1 MEKRVVYLLGAGA
14 MIDFD
19 GPPTCEITD
28 ICADV
33 LKKHHCEGILSSLDA
48 TYGKGYYNFETI
60 IASFEYLLDWAV
72 AHERQGYIS
81 VDNTNVIVSV
91 MCSKYQS
98 FNSDQLLLIYKELIN
113 CIIERVS
120 QYDYS
125 FSHKPKH
132 DVLTYYFK
140 SEFDKKINKIYS
152 LNYDRLIPH
161 LIGYTIYDGTLKTSD
176 FFSYDLKKF
185 KDSKQSYF
193 NLHGSIYLKIEI
205 DQTFLSYRVRQ
216 CGIPQ
221 GLIDALEQEGG
232 SPNDRKL
239 FSPIIAGYSKSQRM
253 LGEPFNLGIGAFM
266 EDCNLCDELI
276 IVGYSFSDPHINSII
291 RNYFPIRE
299 KEMLIVDKKNR
310 LELEQIL
317 MSKFNIV
324 NPFRNDG
331 TGFYNERD
339 KIKLYSMGFLDYM
352 KLINGIQQ

>member
-1 MEKRVVYLLGAGA
+1 MKGRVVYLLGAGA

-19 GPPTCEITD
+19 GPKTSELTD

-33 LKKHHCEGILSSLDA
+33 FKKHNCKGILSSLDA
-48 TYGKGYYNFETI
+48 TYGKGNYNFETI
-60 IASFEYLLDWAV
+60 IASIEYLLDWAV
-72 AHERQGYIS
+72 AHERRGYIS
-81 VDNTNVIVSV
+81 VDNTNVIVSI

-98 FNSDQLLLIYKELIN
+98 FNGNQLLDIYKELIN

-120 QYDYS
+120 KYDYNY
-125 FSHKPKH
+125 SHKSEH
-132 DVLTYYFK
+132 DVLTCYFK
-140 SEFDKKINKIYS
+140 SEFKKNTNKIYS
-152 LNYDRLIPH
+152 LNYDRLIPN
-161 LIGYTIYDGTLKTSD
+161 LIGYKIYDGTIKSSD
-176 FFSYDLKKF
+176 FFSYDLKMF
-185 KDSKQSYF
+185 KNSKQSYF
-193 NLHGSIYLKIEI
+193 NLHGSIYLKREI
-205 DQTFLSYRVRQ
+205 DPMVLSYRVRQ

-221 GLIDALEQEGG
+221 GLTDAFDQEGG
-232 SPNDRKL
+232 SPNDRKI

-253 LGEPFNLGIGAFM
+253 LGEPFNLGLGAFM

-310 LELEQIL
+310 LELEQTL

-352 KLINGIQQ
+352 ELNI